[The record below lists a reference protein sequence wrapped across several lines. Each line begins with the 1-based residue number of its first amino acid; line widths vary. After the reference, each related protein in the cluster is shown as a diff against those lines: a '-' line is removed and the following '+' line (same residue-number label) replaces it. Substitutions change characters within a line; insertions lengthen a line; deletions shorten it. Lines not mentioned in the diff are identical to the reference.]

1 MVKSG
6 KKTTVNAGPLN
17 IKIYGRGL
25 IRGYIISLLLFLIVA
40 VLITY
45 TNIGENVIPLITS
58 IIMIVGIVFAAIYA
72 SINLR
77 SKGWLHGGIIGLVFI
92 LILIALSKIFIANY
106 SVDRIALY
114 KIGLSM
120 GAGIIGGMLGVNI
133 K

>member
-25 IRGYIISLLLFLIVA
+25 IRGYVISLLLFLIVA

-72 SINLR
+72 SVNLR

-92 LILIALSKIFIANY
+92 LILIALSKIFIVNY

>member
-1 MVKSG
+1 MVKNG

-25 IRGYIISLLLFLIVA
+25 IRGYVISLLLFLIVA

>member
-1 MVKSG
+1 MKGG
-6 KKTTVNAGPLN
+6 KKTTVKTGPLN

-45 TNIGENVIPLITS
+45 TSIGENIIPLITS

-72 SINLR
+72 SVNLR
-77 SKGWLHGGIIGLVFI
+77 NKGWLHGGIIGLVFI
-92 LILIALSKIFIANY
+92 LILIGLSKIFIADY

>member
-1 MVKSG
+1 
-6 KKTTVNAGPLN
+6 
-17 IKIYGRGL
+17 
-25 IRGYIISLLLFLIVA
+25 
-40 VLITY
+40 
-45 TNIGENVIPLITS
+45 
-58 IIMIVGIVFAAIYA
+58 MIVGIVFAAIYA

-77 SKGWLHGGIIGLVFI
+77 NKGWLHGGIIGLVFI
-92 LILIALSKIFIANY
+92 LILIGLSKVFIANY